1 MCRANVEPRTP
12 PNKRK
17 VVARPMNGQ
26 AVIVGVFLIFETL
39 AIGHLEQ
46 ILTST
51 KIHTFDE
58 YRECGAKK

>member
-1 MCRANVEPRTP
+1 
-12 PNKRK
+12 
-17 VVARPMNGQ
+17 MNGQ